1 MSNFPTALDSL
12 SNPSAWDSQ
21 LTTSHSSQHTDLNN
35 IVEAL
40 EAKVWVNWSAVT
52 TSLDYKTTRLTA
64 KGDILTHDWTNPIK
78 KAVGTN
84 GYMLVADSAQATG
97 LNWIAATS
105 GWTVTSVSVT
115 PANWLTWSVANPTT
129 TPALTLGTTITGVLK
144 GNGTAISAA
153 SAWTDYYAPWST
165 DVAVA
170 DGGTGVS
177 TLTSYA
183 PIFWGTT
190 WTWAVQSGTVGTSGQ
205 VLTSNWAWAL
215 PTFQNRIFTWVKCT
229 TSAAQTIYDNSL
241 DLLNFNSEE
250 FDTDT
255 FHNTSSN
262 NWRITIPSG
271 KAGKYQI
278 MWQYRSA
285 TSAVASNNNWFA
297 LMIFKNWASTW
308 LAMQKNGQIV
318 SWLCEAWLQVTW
330 ILDLSVG
337 DYIEL
342 YVSQRN
348 VGSNT
353 TTTAA
358 WQFFSA
364 YKLD

>member
-1 MSNFPTALDSL
+1 MSNFPTSLDTL

-190 WTWAVQSGTVGTSGQ
+190 WTWTVWTAWQ
-205 VLTSNWAWAL
+205 VLTSNWAWTL
-215 PTFQNRIFTWVKCT
+215 PTFQNGIVWRTTAVATMVNPSANTVANTTNYGTTITFSGWLVIGTINWAIQWVDMNGTIGVEWSANWTSWWTTIISATAFAYFWNSFSAWIITPVEWAIIAPWYIRTFAT
-229 TSAAQTIYDNSL
+229 TSWVSMT
-241 DLLNFNSEE
+241 
-250 FDTDT
+250 
-255 FHNTSSN
+255 
-262 NWRITIPSG
+262 G
-271 KAGKYQI
+271 
-278 MWQYRSA
+278 
-285 TSAVASNNNWFA
+285 
-297 LMIFKNWASTW
+297 
-308 LAMQKNGQIV
+308 
-318 SWLCEAWLQVTW
+318 SWLTLW
-330 ILDLSVG
+330 
-337 DYIEL
+337 
-342 YVSQRN
+342 
-348 VGSNT
+348 T
-353 TTTAA
+353 TY
-358 WQFFSA
+358 FR
-364 YKLD
+364 Y

>member
-1 MSNFPTALDSL
+1 MSNFPTSLDTL

-190 WTWAVQSGTVGTSGQ
+190 WTWAVQSWTVWTAWQ
-205 VLTSNWAWAL
+205 VLTSNWAWTL
-215 PTFQNRIFTWVKCT
+215 PTFQNGIVWRTTAVATMVNPSANTVANTTNYGTTITFSGWLVIGTINWAIQWVDMNGTIGVEWSANWTSWWTTIISATAFAYFWNSFSAWIITPVEWAIIAPWYIRTFAT
-229 TSAAQTIYDNSL
+229 TSWVSMT
-241 DLLNFNSEE
+241 
-250 FDTDT
+250 
-255 FHNTSSN
+255 
-262 NWRITIPSG
+262 G
-271 KAGKYQI
+271 
-278 MWQYRSA
+278 
-285 TSAVASNNNWFA
+285 
-297 LMIFKNWASTW
+297 
-308 LAMQKNGQIV
+308 
-318 SWLCEAWLQVTW
+318 SWLTLW
-330 ILDLSVG
+330 
-337 DYIEL
+337 
-342 YVSQRN
+342 
-348 VGSNT
+348 T
-353 TTTAA
+353 TY
-358 WQFFSA
+358 FR
-364 YKLD
+364 Y

>member
-1 MSNFPTALDSL
+1 MSNFPTSLDTL

-190 WTWAVQSGTVGTSGQ
+190 WTWAVQSWTVWTAWQ

-215 PTFQNRIFTWVKCT
+215 PTFQNGIVWRTTAVATMVNPASNTVENTTNYWTTVTFSGGLVIGTINWAIQWVDMNGTIGVEWSANWTSWWTTIISATAFAYFWNSFSAWIITPVEWAIIAPWYIRTFAT
-229 TSAAQTIYDNSL
+229 TSWVSMT
-241 DLLNFNSEE
+241 
-250 FDTDT
+250 
-255 FHNTSSN
+255 
-262 NWRITIPSG
+262 G
-271 KAGKYQI
+271 
-278 MWQYRSA
+278 
-285 TSAVASNNNWFA
+285 
-297 LMIFKNWASTW
+297 
-308 LAMQKNGQIV
+308 
-318 SWLCEAWLQVTW
+318 SWLTLW
-330 ILDLSVG
+330 
-337 DYIEL
+337 
-342 YVSQRN
+342 
-348 VGSNT
+348 T
-353 TTTAA
+353 TY
-358 WQFFSA
+358 FR
-364 YKLD
+364 Y